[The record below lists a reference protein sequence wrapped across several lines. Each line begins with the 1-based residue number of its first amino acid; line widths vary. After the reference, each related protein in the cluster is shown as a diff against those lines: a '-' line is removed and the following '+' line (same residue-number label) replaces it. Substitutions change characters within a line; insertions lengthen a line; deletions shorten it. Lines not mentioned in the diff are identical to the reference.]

1 MDLSEDLRMSLL
13 HFNFVM
19 VYTIHKVLVLL
30 KSHLNYLKDNIFK
43 CFLFKGIIDFY
54 LFLQKKIILFK
65 TYDDKSK
72 EYN

>member
-19 VYTIHKVLVLL
+19 VYTIHNVLVLL

-54 LFLQKKIILFK
+54 LFL
-65 TYDDKSK
+65 
-72 EYN
+72 